1 MNFTIHSKNSA
12 KAHGG
17 QPSDYYKI
25 HTFLDAAKDLLADA
39 RHRLFLHN
47 TLGIHLCVLAF
58 GITFKNSDGKDVSTA
73 EIARQHVLEDLQKI
87 PTIEECVGHLD
98 KSAYAMFSTRIIGEI
113 KKFNKTNQQNEAVN
127 ED

>member
-12 KAHGG
+12 KVHGG

-58 GITFKNSDGKDVSTA
+58 GVTFKNSDGKDVSTA
-73 EIARQHVLEDLQKI
+73 EVARQHVLEDLQKI
-87 PTIEECVGHLD
+87 PTVEDCVKHLD
-98 KSAYAMFSTRIIGEI
+98 KGAYAAFSTRIVSEI
-113 KKFNKTNQQNEAVN
+113 MKFDKSNRQKGVTDEG
-127 ED
+127 